1 MAYYFLH
8 YNTAIK
14 NTLIKLIIFYS
25 SNRWLF
31 IMSQSQFINPNE
43 DTRIAHGSLVK
54 LHFEVSLENGTI
66 IDSTFNRDAP
76 VSLTIGDESLLPGFE
91 QVLMNLRAGDTRT
104 AHLEP
109 EQAFGEW
116 NPENIQHFSRT
127 QFALVADNPEI
138 GMMVEFEDKGK
149 NTLPGTISAIDDDQ
163 VEVDFNHPLAGQD
176 VLFKVKIFKVTP
188 PGVTGI
194 KLM

>member
-1 MAYYFLH
+1 M
-8 YNTAIK
+8 T
-14 NTLIKLIIFYS
+14 
-25 SNRWLF
+25 
-31 IMSQSQFINPNE
+31 QSQFINPNE

-91 QVLMNLRAGDTRT
+91 QVLMNLRAGDTRS

-149 NTLPGTISAIDDDQ
+149 NTLPGTISAIDEDQ

-188 PGVTGI
+188 PGVTSI